1 MSSRVR
7 DSSLQLIFPSLENA
21 TRTGGPRLTFLCPG
35 QSLGMTGKASGL
47 VTGKGM
53 GMHVHTTD
61 ERGNMCRIQRCEP
74 LILRSPVVF
83 LTSTPLLH
91 LQPSLTILENVLSCI
106 HARFVLAFFVFSFCL
121 FLPTTT
127 ITRPSPIQL
136 LRHTLTTSWCHPA
149 TWGCHPVG
157 FANHLHSRPPTEAF
171 IQHGVREPQGC
182 LRIRLIMFWPCLHLF
197 PLDCS
202 RLKTLGSNRLMGK
215 QVFFFIRYYFL
226 VEWNRD
232 LPVYP
237 PPPQVSSVPPLFH
250 FLGPG
255 AAACL

>member
-1 MSSRVR
+1 MHSC
-7 DSSLQLIFPSLENA
+7 SLC
-21 TRTGGPRLTFLCPG
+21 PRFLC
-35 QSLGMTGKASGL
+35 
-47 VTGKGM
+47 
-53 GMHVHTTD
+53 
-61 ERGNMCRIQRCEP
+61 
-74 LILRSPVVF
+74 
-83 LTSTPLLH
+83 
-91 LQPSLTILENVLSCI
+91 
-106 HARFVLAFFVFSFCL
+106 FSFCFCL

-127 ITRPSPIQL
+127 ITRPSPFQL

-197 PLDCS
+197 PLDCP
-202 RLKTLGSNRLMGK
+202 RPKTLGSNRLMGK
-215 QVFFFIRYYFL
+215 HFFFKYYFL
-226 VEWNRD
+226 VERNRD